1 MEYERF
7 GGNSKLFLFG
17 IICMVISLGLLFF
30 SLYILPY
37 FLWELSYNVPDFIL
51 DLLAKYQDEYR
62 YTSAGSK
69 TVVWLIFFVPCVITG
84 VISYFVS
91 RHLESKM
98 YGIEE
103 PPQEESEKAPGEM
116 QKQIKESASLGG
128 KILGLMIV
136 IVVVILL
143 LQYFVSS
150 TV

>member
-7 GGNSKLFLFG
+7 GGSSKLFLFG
-17 IICMVISLGLLFF
+17 IICLVISLGLLFF

-69 TVVWLIFFVPCVITG
+69 TVIWLMFFIPCVITG

-91 RHLESKM
+91 RHLDNKM

-103 PPQEESEKAPGEM
+103 PPQEESERAPGEM

-128 KILGLMIV
+128 KILGLMIA